1 MISSRSHF
9 WKLKLAIHGCD
20 LVSVPQNCID
30 TDKTQV
36 LDQLCEVTW
45 TTRWPR
51 SDPDAYDRYDS
62 SHGRSVPDA
71 GTIAIPHDRDP
82 SAIELK
88 VTHRHSLHGF
98 HRSYN

>member
-1 MISSRSHF
+1 M
-9 WKLKLAIHGCD
+9 
-20 LVSVPQNCID
+20 
-30 TDKTQV
+30 
-36 LDQLCEVTW
+36 
-45 TTRWPR
+45 RWPR
-51 SDPDAYDRYDS
+51 SDPDAYDRCD

-71 GTIAIPHDRDP
+71 GMTANPRDRDP